1 MERSSISSISLFLKR
16 IFKPAE
22 KVICY
27 HCGEQSTPSRTLY
40 ITFEGETRAVC
51 CSGCAAILKTVEE
64 PNGFFSSNFLP
75 VNLHAHLLLP
85 YRSKIFIYSV
95 LIMTFF
101 LISRAS

>member
-64 PNGFFSSNFLP
+64 LGICDEY
-75 VNLHAHLLLP
+75 HAH
-85 YRSKIFIYSV
+85 KIETPQANV
-95 LIMTFF
+95 
-101 LISRAS
+101 RPN